1 MPEVEL
7 FELDGGEEIS
17 HLFPDDLMFDQWA
30 TLTDSW
36 LAFLCEELYELTLA
50 ELRPK
55 NIKPRAV
62 LVDGI
67 RAVVPTII
75 ANLLVL
81 HQEKPDESRLV
92 VQFERRKKTRYDR
105 PNLRKLPDVVNAL
118 ERLGYII
125 KHNAVFKEKRT
136 TIEATEKLKSRLL
149 IPDVDQSEI
158 VRADGEE
165 TIQLTAR
172 PTVTWIGGKKQP
184 KTLVDYKDTRRSKK
198 LREEM
203 EVINRFLNSHSIT
216 LEDTPTP
223 PFLLTRRF
231 SLRRLSDRAKFDLH
245 GRIYGG
251 FWMTL
256 KATKRHRL
264 RIDGEPIA
272 DLDFSNMFPQ
282 LAYCHVGLAPP
293 EGDLYGIPGLEDHRA
308 GAKAGL
314 SALLSY
320 RTEMKSLPTRLKERL
335 PEGWTASDLKSAC
348 VSHHPGIATLFE
360 KDFGLD
366 LMFTESNILL
376 ATLSNLMA
384 EGIPA
389 LPMHDGIMVPRSKAT
404 TAKAVMSEASNEVI
418 GKEIPVTIKG

>member
-1 MPEVEL
+1 MSEVEL
-7 FELDGGEEIS
+7 FELDGGDEIS
-17 HLFPDDLMFDQWA
+17 HLFPEDLMFDQWV

-36 LAFLCEELYELTLA
+36 LAFLCEDLYQETLA
-50 ELRPK
+50 ELRPS
-55 NIKPRAV
+55 NRKPRSE
-62 LVDGI
+62 LTDGI

-81 HQEKPDESRLV
+81 HQQKPNGSRLV
-92 VQFERRKKTRYDR
+92 VQLERRKKTRYDR
-105 PNLRKLPDVVNAL
+105 PNLRQLPEVLNVL

-125 KHNAVFKEKRT
+125 KHEAVFKVKRT
-136 TIEATEKLKSRLL
+136 TIEATDKLKRRLL
-149 IPDVDQSEI
+149 IPDVNQSEI
-158 VRADGEE
+158 VRADSEE

-172 PTVTWIGGKKQP
+172 PTVSWIGGKKLP
-184 KTLVDYKDTRRSKK
+184 KAMVDYKDTRRSKK

-203 EVINRFLNSHSIT
+203 EVINHFLNSHSIT
-216 LEDTPTP
+216 LEDSPTP

-231 SLRRLSDRAKFDLH
+231 SLRRPSDRAKFDLH

-256 KATKRHRL
+256 KATERHRL
-264 RIDGEPIA
+264 RIDGESIA
-272 DLDFSNMFPQ
+272 DLDFSNMFPR
-282 LAYCHVGLAPP
+282 LAYCHIGLEAPK
-293 EGDLYGIPGLEDHRA
+293 GDLYAIPGLEGHRK

-320 RTEMKSLPTRLKERL
+320 RTKMKSLPTRLKQLL

-376 ATLSNLMA
+376 TALRGLME

-389 LPMHDGIMVPRSKAT
+389 LPMHDGIMVPKSKKATAKLVMKAASKAIVG
-404 TAKAVMSEASNEVI
+404 AEIFVAVKS
-418 GKEIPVTIKG
+418 